1 MISTQSRV
9 IVSEGPCEA
18 HGGAH
23 ICIYHRDFP
32 ENWSP
37 GETPAMAA
45 QQLLNLFEKNLDS
58 AGDPSHRKSIEQA
71 MADLR
76 AFLLECDQS
85 QDSND

>member
-1 MISTQSRV
+1 MTSIQSRV
-9 IVSEGPCEA
+9 IVAEGPCEA

-23 ICIYHRDFP
+23 ICIHHRDFP

-45 QQLLNLFEKNLDS
+45 RQLLNLFEKNLDS
-58 AGDPSHRKSIEQA
+58 AGDPSHRQSIEQA

-76 AFLLECDQS
+76 AFLRECDES
-85 QDSND
+85 EEPTA

>member
-1 MISTQSRV
+1 MMSIQSRV
-9 IVSEGPCEA
+9 IVSEGPCEV

-45 QQLLNLFEKNLDS
+45 RQLLNLFEKNLDS
-58 AGDPSHRKSIEQA
+58 AGDPCHRQSIEEA

-76 AFLLECDQS
+76 AFLREIDQNE
-85 QDSND
+85 DAPA

>member
-1 MISTQSRV
+1 MISTQNRV

-45 QQLLNLFEKNLDS
+45 RQLLNLFEKNLDS
-58 AGDPSHRKSIEQA
+58 AGDPSHRQSIELA
-71 MADLR
+71 IADLW
-76 AFLLECDQS
+76 AFLRECDQ
-85 QDSND
+85 NHEPTA